1 MTRFKDFG
9 AGGEVADDPLSF
21 SLHGETFE
29 CRPTIQGKTLLTMV
43 ADAESD
49 DTSKILNIITEF
61 FHKTLLPE
69 SYERF
74 EALIEDPDRIV
85 TVETLGEI
93 TAWMVEQ
100 YTERPTKEPVRS

>member
-1 MTRFKDFG
+1 MPRFKDFG
-9 AGGEVADDPLSF
+9 AGNEVVDEPLSF

-29 CRPTIQGKTLLTMV
+29 CRPAIQGKMLLSMV

-49 DTSKILNIITEF
+49 DTAKVVKVVTEF
-61 FHKTLLPE
+61 FQKTLMPE

-74 EALIEDPDRIV
+74 EALIEDPERIV

-100 YTERPTKEPVRS
+100 YTERPTKEPERS

>member
-1 MTRFKDFG
+1 MPRFKDFG
-9 AGGEVADDPLSF
+9 AGGEVFTEPLSF

-29 CRPTIQGKTLLTMV
+29 CRPAIQGKTLLTMV

-49 DTSKILNIITEF
+49 DTMKVLNVVSEF
-61 FHKTLLPE
+61 FEKTLLPE

-74 EALIEDPDRIV
+74 NALINDPDRIV
-85 TVETLGEI
+85 TMETLGEI

-100 YTERPTKEPVRS
+100 YTERPTKEPERS